1 MPTSTSLIMRRR
13 SRKARKASERRLRS
27 FWTSLAVIAFA
38 VVFVLPLGGAIGGAA
53 VIYASAVADMPSPQ
67 ASLSALTAQGV
78 TRFYD
83 RDTTRLLYSLE
94 DPLGSRREWLTLDDL
109 PRYVPASMLA
119 AEDPDFLESTSFNP
133 VGVGTDIWQ
142 NALIETLPPDMSI
155 TGRLV
160 RNLMNP
166 EGTGA
171 IGVNL
176 SRQREIALVA
186 EINRLHTPEE
196 ILEWHLNTEYYGSE
210 AWGIEAAAQIY
221 LGKNASQLTLGEAAL
236 LAAIPNALQYNPFED
251 EVAARGRGEGVLR
264 SLLAAGQITEGEFS
278 VAAAER
284 FVIRRD
290 GYVQQLA
297 PDFMTYARRQAETIL
312 TGLGYDGRQLVAR
325 GGLTITT
332 TLDATVYLQ
341 TECAMRAQMAA
352 LAGENPA
359 QVTALDGSQ
368 CAGATFLPRYA
379 GDALASPP
387 NEAAAVVMDAQTS
400 EILALVGSAAQ
411 PDAQPGVTL
420 QPFVYLDSFVN
431 PRRLTNLATMALDIP
446 LSFPGAEEGL
456 IYTPQNPDGQF
467 YGVMNLRQAMGA
479 ALLPPAADTAYR
491 QGMGSVLRTAHEIGI
506 NSLADDTYDIMLL
519 ERGGRVSPLDVAY
532 AYSVFA
538 TMGDMRGVAVDPI
551 GRGFRGRDPVA
562 VSQISDRDGNVLWA
576 YDAAAARTCR
586 TLDVCTPRLD
596 DALAYLITNVYAD
609 PAPRRL
615 TLGSGNVLE
624 MTRSAAVI
632 NGTAGDGADSWTVG
646 YTPQFVTAVHLT
658 REDGTVMD
666 VSPWATEAAG
676 SAWRAVID
684 YIHTRDVIPPG
695 SWERPQ
701 TVVDLPVC
709 ERSGLLPN
717 GVCPTYIEVFP
728 NEWQPR
734 QTDSYWQV
742 VDVNNR
748 TGQLATVNT
757 PPELVSS
764 ETYFVPPQEALEW
777 WRDNNR
783 PLPPVEYDTVSVPQ
797 LFSRVRLQSPQA
809 FSYVSGIV
817 EIRGELDDDG
827 MQYFQLSYGEGL
839 NPSQWIDIGG
849 QQTSYDPAAP
859 LGTWNTAN
867 LDGLY
872 SLRLVL
878 TREGNTFESDA
889 LQVTI
894 DNTAP
899 TITLDSQEAGR
910 IYRFPADEEI
920 ALEARVE
927 DNIAI
932 SRVEFFQNGTLL
944 GADEN
949 WPYQVTVDIE
959 GPGGQTF
966 EAIVYDAV
974 GNSASATL
982 AVDIL
987 RG

>member
-13 SRKARKASERRLRS
+13 SRKARKAAERRSRS
-27 FWTSLAVIAFA
+27 FWTALAVIAFTI
-38 VVFVLPLGGAIGGAA
+38 VFLLPLGGAIGGAA

-67 ASLSALTAQGV
+67 ASLSALTVQGV

-94 DPLGSRREWLTLDDL
+94 DPLGASRTWRTLDDL
-109 PRYVPASMLA
+109 PRYVPEAMLA
-119 AEDPDFLESTSFNP
+119 AEDPAFLEAAGFNP
-133 VGVGTDIWQ
+133 VTVGTDIWQ

-171 IGVNL
+171 VGENL

-186 EINRLHTPEE
+186 EINRRYTPEE

-221 LGKNASQLTLGEAAL
+221 LGKTAAQLTLGEAAL

-251 EVAARGRGEGVLR
+251 EVAARGRGQGVLR
-264 SLLAAGQITEGEFS
+264 ALLAAGGITEGEFS
-278 VAAAER
+278 AAVAEPIT
-284 FVIRRD
+284 IRRE
-290 GYVQQLA
+290 GFVQQLA
-297 PDFMTYARRQAETIL
+297 PDFMAYARRQAETIL
-312 TGLGYDGRQLVAR
+312 TALGYDGRQLVAR

-341 TECAMRAQMAA
+341 TECAMRAQMAV
-352 LAGENPA
+352 LAGGDLDT
-359 QVTALDGSQ
+359 VTALDGSQ
-368 CAGATFLPRYA
+368 CAGLTFLPATDA
-379 GDALASPP
+379 GPLDSPP
-387 NEAAAVVMDAQTS
+387 DQGAAVVMDAQTG
-400 EILALVGSAAQ
+400 EILALVGAAAQ
-411 PDAQPGVTL
+411 ADAQPGVTL

-431 PRRLTNLATMALDIP
+431 PRRLTSPATMALDIP

-456 IYTPQNPDGQF
+456 IYTAQNPDGRF

-491 QGMGSVLRTAHEIGI
+491 QGMGSVLRTAHQMGI

-519 ERGGRVSPLDVAY
+519 ERGGRVSPLDIAY

-538 TMGDMRGVAVDPI
+538 ASGDFRGVGVEPV
-551 GRGFRGRDPVA
+551 GPGFRVRDPVA
-562 VSQISDRDGNVLWA
+562 VAQITDRDGNVLWA

-596 DALAYLITNVYAD
+596 KALAYLVTDVYAD
-609 PAPRRL
+609 QTSRWQ
-615 TLGSGNVLE
+615 TLGQGNVLE
-624 MTRSAAVI
+624 MTRAAAVV
-632 NGTAGDGADSWTVG
+632 NGPAGDGTDSWTVG
-646 YTPQFVTAVHLT
+646 YTPQFVAAVHP
-658 REDGTVMD
+658 G
-666 VSPWATEAAG
+666 ATEAAG
-676 SAWRAVID
+676 SVWRAVMD

-695 SWERPQ
+695 SWERPA
-701 TVVDLPVC
+701 VVVEQPVC

-717 GVCPTYIEVFP
+717 GVCPTYIEIFP
-728 NEWQPR
+728 DGMQPR
-734 QTDSYWQV
+734 QIDTFWQV
-742 VDVNNR
+742 VDVNDR

-757 PPELVSS
+757 PPELVSAR
-764 ETYFVPPQEALEW
+764 TFFVPPEEALAW
-777 WRDNNR
+777 WRDNNN
-783 PLPPVEYDTVSVPQ
+783 PLPPVEYDTVSVPE
-797 LFSRVRLQSPQA
+797 LFSRVRLLSPQA
-809 FSYVSGIV
+809 FSYVSGTV
-817 EIRGELDDDG
+817 EILGELDADG

-839 NPSQWIDIGG
+839 NPSRWIDIGG
-849 QQTSYDPAAP
+849 QQRSYDPAAP
-859 LGTWNTAN
+859 LGTWNTAG

-894 DNTAP
+894 DNTP
-899 TITLDSQEAGR
+899 PRITLDSAEAGR
-910 IYRFPADEEI
+910 IYRFPADDEI

-927 DNIAI
+927 DNVAV
-932 SRVEFFQNGTLL
+932 SRVEFFLNGAPL
-944 GADEN
+944 GADES
-949 WPYQVTVDIE
+949 WPYQVNVDIE
-959 GPGGQTF
+959 GPGVQTF
-966 EAIVYDAV
+966 EAVVYDAV
-974 GNSASATL
+974 GQSASATL
-982 AVDIL
+982 TVDVL